1 MNVNR
6 TTIFAALLAAGLASG
21 AIAQSTAPTT
31 PSKSSTAAGST
42 ATPATPAPPSAGST
56 GMDKGAGTAAGAPAK
71 TTSGAKSSNASSSLA
86 AGERRFLEKAAQA
99 GKAEIEI
106 SKLALQKAENPKAK
120 ELAQRMIDDHTKAAA
135 ELEKLASAKGVTL
148 PTEMDGGHKRLLD
161 KLSKKSGNAFDRE
174 YTDEMEDDHSKVVRD
189 FRSMAKSA
197 KDPDVKAFAEK
208 TLPTLEQHLQLAK
221 DAESTVK
228 GASRDKKAT
237 TAGTGSSTMSPAP
250 SPTAKSTA
258 APAKDTTAT
267 PAAPAGSTPSSA
279 TAPPASGTASDTK
292 STSPTK

>member
-56 GMDKGAGTAAGAPAK
+56 GMDKGAGTTAGAPAK

-148 PTEMDGGHKRLLD
+148 PTDMDGGHKRLLD

-197 KDPDVKAFAEK
+197 KDADVKAFAEK

-221 DAESTVK
+221 DAESAVK
-228 GASRDKKAT
+228 GTARKTT
-237 TAGTGSSTMSPAP
+237 TAGAGSSTMSPAP
-250 SPTAKSTA
+250 ATTAKSTA

-279 TAPPASGTASDTK
+279 SAPPASGTASDTK